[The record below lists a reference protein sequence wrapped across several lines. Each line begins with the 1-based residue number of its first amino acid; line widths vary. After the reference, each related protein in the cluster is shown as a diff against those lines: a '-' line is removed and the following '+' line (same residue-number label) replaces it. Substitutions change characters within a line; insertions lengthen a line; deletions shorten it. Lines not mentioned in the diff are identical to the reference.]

1 MCKKLLNFLVFV
13 FLLSGGAINAQS
25 KIVSGTISDEN
36 GIPLPGANIILK
48 GTHIGASTDFDG
60 SYAINLNQDGVLM
73 FSMIGFTTQE
83 IASSGQTTIN
93 VILIEEIESLNEVVV
108 TALGIKREAKSLGY
122 ATQTISGND
131 LVATREPNVTNSLSG
146 KVAGLQVIRSSNG
159 PAGSSK
165 IVLRGNNSLSGDNQP
180 LIVVDGVPMDN
191 FTGAANND
199 FFNPSPDL
207 GNGLGDLNSEDIES
221 LSVLKGAAAAALYG
235 TRAGN
240 GAILI
245 TTKTGK
251 GQKGLGIT
259 YSGTTSAESIFMS
272 PDLQSS
278 FGQGNDGLY
287 NNQSGSSWGPKIEGQ
302 IVERPNGLSD
312 VPLQAYDN
320 LSSFFRT
327 GTSQEH
333 SLSFQQQV
341 STKSSI
347 YSSIKHSD
355 IESMIPEVSL
365 EKLNVTARSISK
377 FGKDDNWQTDVKF
390 QYLNIIANNRPVGGD
405 RTNNSNFFATMYL
418 LPRSLNINDYRVS
431 EDEFGDMI
439 WYTEDGLGGAVNPFF
454 AVNNQSSFDKRNR
467 FLFNGAIKNQINDW
481 LRAEVKAGV
490 DLYSTSNEERRYS
503 GGPLKPTGSFSLG
516 KINFVERNFS
526 TLITASKKD
535 VFGKLGG
542 TINLGGNLMHREN
555 SFINSQAE
563 DLVVPDLFSINNAV
577 NRPNINEGLGRK
589 KINSLFG
596 TFQLSYDDVVY
607 LDFTGRN
614 DWSSALS
621 KENRSFFYPSVS
633 TSIVLSE
640 LLNLDSEKSKVS
652 FLKLRG
658 SYAEVGNDL
667 DEFRLVNT
675 FGVGLDPNGDLTS
688 TTGNT
693 LLNPDIKSELIKSW
707 EVGFDARLFNNR
719 VGINLTYYK
728 SNATNQLINIP
739 LDPLSGFNNQIIN
752 AGDIENKGL
761 EILANVRAIET
772 KGFTWDFT
780 LNYSKNENTVNALS
794 GDVTQFRLG
803 GFDNVEI
810 LAVAGAPYGEIYGT
824 KFARVEDQQS
834 PDFGKIIV
842 DTDGIPTAF
851 NDGESVRLGNQQP
864 DALVGFSNTFSYK
877 NVSFSFLIDARIGG
891 EIFSGSNV
899 ALQSAGTAASTV
911 VNGERPDII
920 FDGVVDDGSGGFTQN
935 TVAVAPELYY
945 QAINNRTGNL
955 GITEN
960 NIYDATNVRLRSAQV
975 NYSFSDKSLSKT
987 PFNKLKLGLSA
998 NNIWMISSHL
1008 NGIDPES
1015 VYATGTNAVG
1025 FENLSSPTSRTIFFN
1040 VLLGF

>member
-1 MCKKLLNFLVFV
+1 MSKKLLFFLIWV
-13 FLLSGGAINAQS
+13 FLLSSSTIIAQNKTVTGTVTDQYGAS
-25 KIVSGTISDEN
+25 
-36 GIPLPGANIILK
+36 LPGTNVILK
-48 GTHIGASTDFDG
+48 DTPVGTSSDFDG
-60 SYAINLNQDGVLM
+60 KYSIDLQSDGILV
-73 FSMIGFTTQE
+73 FSMVGFKTQE
-83 IASSGQTTIN
+83 ISTSGKKTIN
-93 VILIEEIESLNEVVV
+93 VTLIEDISELKEVVV
-108 TALGIKREAKSLGY
+108 TALGIKREAKSVGY
-122 ATQTISGND
+122 ATQTISGSD
-131 LVATREPNVTNSLSG
+131 LVAAREPNVTNSLTG
-146 KVAGLQVIRSSNG
+146 KVAGVQILRSSNG

-165 IVLRGNNSLSGDNQP
+165 IVLRGNNSLTGDNQP

-207 GNGLGDLNSEDIES
+207 GNGLGDLNAEDIENI
-221 LSVLKGAAAAALYG
+221 SVLKGAAAAALYG

-259 YSGTTSAESIFMS
+259 YSATTSFETIFMS

-278 FGQGNDGLY
+278 FGQGSDGLY
-287 NNQSGSSWGPKIEGQ
+287 DNQSGSSWGPKIEGQ

-312 VPLQAYDN
+312 APLLAHDN
-320 LSSFFRT
+320 LDSFFRT

-341 STKSSI
+341 NEKTSI

-365 EKLNVTARSISK
+365 EKLNVTTRSISK
-377 FGKDDNWQTDVKF
+377 FGKDENWQTDVKF

-405 RTNNSNFFATMYL
+405 RTNNSNLFATMYL
-418 LPRSLNINDYRVS
+418 LPRSLNINDYRIN
-431 EDEFGDMI
+431 EDEFGNMI
-439 WYTEDGLGGAVNPFF
+439 WYREDGLGGAVNPFF

-467 FLFNGAIKNQINDW
+467 FLFNGAIKNQINNW
-481 LRAEVKAGV
+481 LSAEVKAGV
-490 DLYSTSNEERRYS
+490 DLYSTNNESRIYS
-503 GGPLKPTGSFSLG
+503 GGPQKPTGAFSLG

-526 TLITASKKD
+526 ALITASKKD

-542 TINLGGNLMHREN
+542 TVNLGGNLMHREN

-577 NRPNINEGLGRK
+577 NRPNINEGIGRK

-596 TFQLSYDDVVY
+596 TFQISYDDVVF

-621 KENRSFFYPSVS
+621 KDNRSFFYPSVS
-633 TSIVLSE
+633 SSVVLSE
-640 LLNLDSEKSKVS
+640 LFGLNDENSKVS
-652 FLKLRG
+652 YLKLRG

-675 FGVGLDPNGDLTS
+675 FRVGLDPNGDLTS
-688 TTGNT
+688 TTGET

-707 EVGFDARLFNNR
+707 EVGFDARVLNNR

-739 LDPLSGFNNQIIN
+739 LDPLSGFKNQIIN

-761 EILANVRAIET
+761 EILANVRAVEA
-772 KGFTWDFT
+772 KDFTWDFT
-780 LNYSKNENTVNALS
+780 LNYSKNENTVKTLS

-824 KFARVEDQQS
+824 AFARVEDEQS

-842 DTDGIPTAF
+842 DAEGIPTAL

-864 DALVGFSNTFSYK
+864 DALLGFSNTFTYK
-877 NVSFSFLIDARIGG
+877 NFSFSFLIDARIGG
-891 EIFSGSNV
+891 EIFSASNV
-899 ALQSAGTAASTV
+899 ALQVAGTAANTV
-911 VNGERPDII
+911 VNGERPDIT
-920 FDGVVDDGSGGFTQN
+920 FDGVVADGSGGFTQN
-935 TVAVAPELYY
+935 TVAVNPEVFY
-945 QAINNRTGNL
+945 QTINGRTGNL
-955 GITEN
+955 GISEN
-960 NIYDATNVRLRSAQV
+960 NIYDATNVRLRSAQL
-975 NYSFSDKSLSKT
+975 NYSFSDRLLNKT
-987 PFNKLKLGLSA
+987 PFNKAKIGVSA
-998 NNIWMISSHL
+998 NNIWMISSKL

-1025 FENLSSPTSRTIFFN
+1025 FENLSSPTSRTVFFN
-1040 VLLGF
+1040 ILLGF